1 MVHVT
6 IGKGDKGYEL
16 VLTVTDSTGSARDL
30 SLYTVAL
37 QCWKPSAPDTYIV
50 NAAGAST
57 APTTGIVHYTLAS
70 TDFTSA
76 AYYEGQLVLSAA
88 GLQDTVETFLIAVP
102 GGTYYTSIAEL
113 KDELNITGSDHD
125 YQLQGLVSQSQKF
138 IDSYCK
144 RTFVPGTAGVVKYYD
159 GAESP
164 LWIDDCTAITAIAL
178 DEESDGT
185 WSTSMAATDWLL
197 KPYNTNPK
205 TMLVLSPNSDYGSFC
220 SGVTKGVKITGT
232 WGYDTTVPEDIRR
245 AAIIQCCRWFKRAD
259 TAYASA
265 LGPTEL
271 GVIQTF
277 SGLDPDIKMILSN
290 GDYVKTQW
298 AR

>member
-1 MVHVT
+1 MTHLT
-6 IGKGDKGYEL
+6 ITKSDYGYNL
-16 VLTVTDSTGSARDL
+16 TFTVTESDGTAKNLAG
-30 SLYTVAL
+30 YTITFEA
-37 QCWKPSAPDTYIV
+37 WRPSAPSTLVVTGACTILVAASGTCTYTV
-50 NAAGAST
+50 
-57 APTTGIVHYTLAS
+57 LS
-70 TDFTSA
+70 TDFTSST
-76 AYYEGQLVLSAA
+76 YYEGRLVLSQA
-88 GLQDTVETFLIAVP
+88 GIHESVESFLIAVP
-102 GGTYYTSIAEL
+102 DSAYYCSVAEL
-113 KDELNITGSDHD
+113 KDELNITSNDHD
-125 YQLQGLVSQSQKF
+125 YRLQALVMQAQKF
-138 IDSYCK
+138 IDNYCK
-144 RTFVPGTAGVVKYYD
+144 RTIVVGSAGVVRYFD

-178 DEESDGT
+178 DEEADGT
-185 WSTSMAATDWLL
+185 WSSSMAATDWLL
-197 KPYNTNPK
+197 KPYNSNPK

-232 WGYDTTVPEDIRR
+232 WGYDTTVPEDVRR

-277 SGLDPDIKMILSN
+277 AGLDPDVKMILSE
-290 GDYVKTQW
+290 YVNTQW

>member
-1 MVHVT
+1 MTHLT
-6 IGKGDKGYEL
+6 ITKSDYGYL
-16 VLTVTDSTGSARDL
+16 LTFSITDSSGSAKDL
-30 SLYTVAL
+30 TGYSGKFQV
-37 QCWKPSAPDTYIV
+37 WRPSAPDTLIV
-50 NAAGAST
+50 DSAIT
-57 APTTGIVHYTLAS
+57 LLDTTGGTATYTLQS

-76 AYYEGQLVLSAA
+76 TYYEGHITLTTAA
-88 GLQDTVETFLIAVP
+88 SSQNDSVESFLIAIP
-102 GGTYYTSIAEL
+102 GGAYYCTLNEL
-113 KDELNITGSDHD
+113 KDELNITSDDHD
-125 YQLQGLVSQSQKF
+125 YRLQALVMQAQKF
-138 IDSYCK
+138 IDNYCK
-144 RTFVPGTAGVVKYYD
+144 RTFVPGTAGTVRYFD

-178 DEESDGT
+178 DEEADGT
-185 WSTSMAATDWLL
+185 WSSSMAATDWLL

-205 TMLVLSPNSDYGSFC
+205 TCLVLSPNSDYGSFC
-220 SGVTKGVKITGT
+220 DGVTKGVKITGT
-232 WGYDTTVPEDIRR
+232 WGYDTTVPEDIRK

-277 SGLDPDIKMILSN
+277 AGLDPDVKMILSE
-290 GDYVKTQW
+290 YVNTQW